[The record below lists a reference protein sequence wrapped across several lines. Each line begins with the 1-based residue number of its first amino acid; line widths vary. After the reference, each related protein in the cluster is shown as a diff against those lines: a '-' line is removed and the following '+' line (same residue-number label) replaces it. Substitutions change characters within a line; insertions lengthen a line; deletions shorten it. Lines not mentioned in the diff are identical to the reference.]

1 MRLHPHNYYK
11 IVFLME
17 LTFVYFGTLVE
28 QPGVLHVV
36 QSGNNKPHSGGG
48 GVARLH

>member
-1 MRLHPHNYYK
+1 M
-11 IVFLME
+11 FLWNF
-17 LTFVYFGTLVE
+17 FVLDFLVE

-36 QSGNNKPHSGGG
+36 QSGSNKLHAGGGG